1 MSQTDKAIF
10 SVSVHDI
17 DQSGPSV
24 KDLQCCEKIFSLVER
39 ERDGRKSPWDMTVG
53 VLYKQQVAYGT
64 WLEYGCRKDKNL
76 LFPAW
81 RGISC
86 LTHHKNRMTDRHG
99 SPRRRYIKPL
109 CYTCRHL
116 KNACMQSLTN
126 LFTPRKP
133 SVHLKGSLFSCVLE
147 GQKVRTFAVH
157 IDCTWFAISISVIS
171 LFLIQESET
180 TWTTRMDS
188 IIYPGADKL
197 WPTRVGDPPRSS
209 AFVDLTSQNELYQRN
224 QGTCGY
230 GECIEGSC
238 RLFIRSYKT

>member
-64 WLEYGCRKDKNL
+64 WLEDGFWKDKNL

-86 LTHHKNRMTDRHG
+86 VTHHK
-99 SPRRRYIKPL
+99 
-109 CYTCRHL
+109 
-116 KNACMQSLTN
+116 
-126 LFTPRKP
+126 
-133 SVHLKGSLFSCVLE
+133 
-147 GQKVRTFAVH
+147 
-157 IDCTWFAISISVIS
+157 
-171 LFLIQESET
+171 
-180 TWTTRMDS
+180 
-188 IIYPGADKL
+188 
-197 WPTRVGDPPRSS
+197 
-209 AFVDLTSQNELYQRN
+209 
-224 QGTCGY
+224 
-230 GECIEGSC
+230 
-238 RLFIRSYKT
+238 